1 MYMPIV
7 EVLRN
12 DELLP
17 IPKEKQTDEPFDI
30 AVWLPSKVIG
40 ANTEFDRR
48 LAEIEWKL
56 RIPEAYETLDE
67 LRHHIQICTH
77 IYKCKDQ
84 FSRGQAANTRAQN
97 KIEVTNARIH
107 SCRNKYRAARSALL
121 SLSSPLG

>member
-17 IPKEKQTDEPFDI
+17 IPKEKQTDKPFDI
-30 AVWLPSKVIG
+30 VVWLPSKVIRT
-40 ANTEFDRR
+40 NTEFDRR

-56 RIPEAYETLDE
+56 RIAKAYKSLDE
-67 LRHHIQICTH
+67 LCHHIQICTH

-84 FSRGQAANTRAQN
+84 FSWGQAANT
-97 KIEVTNARIH
+97 
-107 SCRNKYRAARSALL
+107 
-121 SLSSPLG
+121 